1 MKTIQSIPFVWLPL
15 LTLWTII
22 FVLFRNLSFSVDNI
36 EFYIPLVIYIPVSFI
51 FSAQYGLLLKDK
63 KEFLFTKLS
72 SSSSI
77 IICFLIS
84 TISIFSY
91 LYGSLWIPFLNINIY
106 FGIQASLFFIV
117 LPLVANLIINEFLS
131 LSNKKLVTKKN
142 QWDKRNIEIVEE
154 QIQRSKENATSREIS
169 ISNRRAWKS
178 FLKKELIKN
187 DLKDENYILE
197 VKRIIDIVEFSSY
210 FRDSDSHKDLEEIKK
225 SKDLNF
231 IKKILKQI
239 K

>member
-15 LTLWTII
+15 LSLWTII
-22 FVLFRNLSFSVDNI
+22 FVLYRNLSLDNI
-36 EFYIPLVIYIPVSFI
+36 EFYIPLLIYIPVSFI

-72 SSSSI
+72 SSTSI

-84 TISIFSY
+84 TISIFY
-91 LYGSLWIPFLNINIY
+91 FIYGKLDL
-106 FGIQASLFFIV
+106 QRSLFFIV
-117 LPLVANLIINEFLS
+117 LPLVGNLIINEFIS
-131 LSNKKLVTKKN
+131 LSNKKLVTNKK
-142 QWDKRNIEIVEE
+142 QWEKRNIEIEDE
-154 QIQRSKENATSREIS
+154 QIQRSKENATSREIYFS
-169 ISNRRAWKS
+169 YKNEWKT
-178 FLKKELIKN
+178 FLKKELKN
-187 DLKDENYILE
+187 TKEKDEKYILE
-197 VKRIIDIVEFSSY
+197 IKRIMDIVEYSSY
-210 FRDSDSHKDLEEIKK
+210 FRNSDSIEDLDEIKK

>member
-15 LTLWTII
+15 LALWTII
-22 FVLFRNLSFSVDNI
+22 FVLFRNLSVDNI

-77 IICFLIS
+77 IVCFLIS
-84 TISIFSY
+84 TISIFYY
-91 LYGSLWIPFLNINIY
+91 LYGKLDFQS
-106 FGIQASLFFIV
+106 SLFFIV

-131 LSNKKLVTKKN
+131 ISNKELVTRKKR
-142 QWDKRNIEIVEE
+142 WDKRNIEIEEE
-154 QIQRSKENATSREIS
+154 QVQRSKENASNREIYF
-169 ISNRRAWKS
+169 SNKEQWKT
-178 FLKKELIKN
+178 FLNKELIN
-187 DLKDENYILE
+187 DVDDEKYIFE
-197 VKRIIDIVEFSSY
+197 VKRIMDIIEYSSY
-210 FRDSDSHKDLEEIKK
+210 FRNIDSIEELKKIKE
-225 SKDLNF
+225 SNDLNY
-231 IKKILKQI
+231 IKKIFKQI

>member
-22 FVLFRNLSFSVDNI
+22 LVLFRNLSVDNI
-36 EFYIPLVIYIPVSFI
+36 EVYIPLVIYIPVSFI

-72 SSSSI
+72 SSTSI

-84 TISIFSY
+84 TISIFY
-91 LYGSLWIPFLNINIY
+91 YMYGKLEF
-106 FGIQASLFFIV
+106 QRSLFFIV
-117 LPLVANLIINEFLS
+117 LPLVANLIINEFIS
-131 LSNKKLVTKKN
+131 LSNKKLVTNKK
-142 QWDKRNIEIVEE
+142 QWEKRNIEIEDE
-154 QIQRSKENATSREIS
+154 QIKRSKENATSREIYLS
-169 ISNRRAWKS
+169 YKKEWNT
-178 FLKKELIKN
+178 FLKKELKN
-187 DLKDENYILE
+187 TEEKDEKYILE
-197 VKRIIDIVEFSSY
+197 IKRIMDIVEYSSY
-210 FRDSDSHKDLEEIKK
+210 FRNVDCIEDLEEIKK

-231 IKKILKQI
+231 IKKIFKQI

>member
-22 FVLFRNLSFSVDNI
+22 FVLFRNLSVDNI
-36 EFYIPLVIYIPVSFI
+36 EFYIPLIIYIPVSFI

-72 SSSSI
+72 SSTSI

-84 TISIFSY
+84 TISIFYY
-91 LYGSLWIPFLNINIY
+91 LYGKLDF
-106 FGIQASLFFIV
+106 QRSLFFIV
-117 LPLVANLIINEFLS
+117 LPLVANLIINEFIS
-131 LSNKKLVTKKN
+131 LSNKKLVTNKK
-142 QWDKRNIEIVEE
+142 QWEKRNIEIEDE
-154 QIQRSKENATSREIS
+154 QIQRSKENATSREIYLS
-169 ISNRRAWKS
+169 YKKQWKT
-178 FLKKELIKN
+178 FLKKELKN
-187 DLKDENYILE
+187 TDEKDEKYILE
-197 VKRIIDIVEFSSY
+197 IKRIMDIVEYSSY
-210 FRDSDSHKDLEEIKK
+210 FRNSDSIEDLDEIKK

>member
-1 MKTIQSIPFVWLPL
+1 MKSIQSIPFVWLPL

-22 FVLFRNLSFSVDNI
+22 FVLFRNLSVDNI
-36 EFYIPLVIYIPVSFI
+36 EFYIPLVIYIPISFI
-51 FSAQYGLLLKDK
+51 FSTQYGFLLKDK

-72 SSSSI
+72 SSTSI

-84 TISIFSY
+84 TISIFY
-91 LYGSLWIPFLNINIY
+91 YI
-106 FGIQASLFFIV
+106 FGKLDFQRSLFFIV

-131 LSNKKLVTKKN
+131 ISNKELVTKKK
-142 QWDKRNIEIVEE
+142 QWHKKNLEIEEE
-154 QIQRSKENATSREIS
+154 QVQRYKENATNREIYFY
-169 ISNRRAWKS
+169 NKERWKT
-178 FLKKELIKN
+178 FLKKELVN
-187 DLKDENYILE
+187 EVKDETYIFE
-197 VKRIIDIVEFSSY
+197 VKRLLDILEYSSY
-210 FRDSDSHKDLEEIKK
+210 FRNKDSIKELEEIKK

>member
-22 FVLFRNLSFSVDNI
+22 FVLFGNLSVDNI

-91 LYGSLWIPFLNINIY
+91 IYDYLDFQRSLL
-106 FGIQASLFFIV
+106 FIV
-117 LPLVANLIINEFLS
+117 LPLVANLIINEFIS
-131 LSNKKLVTKKN
+131 LSNKKLVSNKK
-142 QWDKRNIEIVEE
+142 QWDNKNLEIEDQQV
-154 QIQRSKENATSREIS
+154 QRSKENAISREIS
-169 ISNRRAWKS
+169 ISVREKWKT
-178 FLKKELIKN
+178 FLKQSLTKYSQ
-187 DLKDENYILE
+187 DDEIILE
-197 VKRIIDIVEFSSY
+197 IKRILDIVDFSSY
-210 FRDSDSHKDLEEIKK
+210 FRNDLSFEELNEIKD
-225 SKDLNF
+225 SKDKLYVKN
-231 IKKILKQI
+231 ILKSI

>member
-22 FVLFRNLSFSVDNI
+22 FVLFRNLSVDNI
-36 EFYIPLVIYIPVSFI
+36 EVYIPLVIYIPISFI

-72 SSSSI
+72 SSTSI

-84 TISIFSY
+84 TISIFYY
-91 LYGSLWIPFLNINIY
+91 LYGKLEF
-106 FGIQASLFFIV
+106 QRSLFFIV
-117 LPLVANLIINEFLS
+117 LPLVANLIINEFIS
-131 LSNKKLVTKKN
+131 LSNKKLVKNKK
-142 QWDKRNIEIVEE
+142 QWEKRNIEIEDE
-154 QIQRSKENATSREIS
+154 QINRSKENATSREIYLS
-169 ISNRRAWKS
+169 YKKEWKT
-178 FLKKELIKN
+178 FLKKELKSTAK
-187 DLKDENYILE
+187 KDEKYILE
-197 VKRIIDIVEFSSY
+197 IKRIMDIVEYSSY
-210 FRDSDSHKDLEEIKK
+210 FRSSDSIEDLEEIKK

-231 IKKILKQI
+231 IKNIFKQI

>member
-22 FVLFRNLSFSVDNI
+22 FVLFRNLSVDNI
-36 EFYIPLVIYIPVSFI
+36 EVYIPLVIYIPVSFI

-72 SSSSI
+72 SSTSI

-84 TISIFSY
+84 TISIFY
-91 LYGSLWIPFLNINIY
+91 FIYGKLDL
-106 FGIQASLFFIV
+106 QRSLFFIV
-117 LPLVANLIINEFLS
+117 LPLVGNLIINEFIS
-131 LSNKKLVTKKN
+131 LSNKKLVTNKK
-142 QWDKRNIEIVEE
+142 QWEKRNIEIEDE
-154 QIQRSKENATSREIS
+154 QIKRSRENATSREIYLS
-169 ISNRRAWKS
+169 YKKQWKT
-178 FLKKELIKN
+178 FLKKELKN
-187 DLKDENYILE
+187 TDEKDEKYILE
-197 VKRIIDIVEFSSY
+197 IKRIMDIVEYSSY
-210 FRDSDSHKDLEEIKK
+210 FRNSDSIEDLEEIKK

-231 IKKILKQI
+231 IKKIFKQI

>member
-22 FVLFRNLSFSVDNI
+22 FVLFRNLSVDNI

-91 LYGSLWIPFLNINIY
+91 IYDYLDFQRSLL
-106 FGIQASLFFIV
+106 FIV
-117 LPLVANLIINEFLS
+117 LPLVANLIINEFIS
-131 LSNKKLVTKKN
+131 LSNKKLVSNKK
-142 QWDKRNIEIVEE
+142 QWDNKNLELEDQQV
-154 QIQRSKENATSREIS
+154 QRSKENAISREIS
-169 ISNRRAWKS
+169 ISVREKWKT
-178 FLKKELIKN
+178 FLKQSLTKYSQ
-187 DLKDENYILE
+187 DDEIIFE
-197 VKRIIDIVEFSSY
+197 IKRILDIVEFSSY
-210 FRDSDSHKDLEEIKK
+210 FRNDLSFEELNEIKD
-225 SKDLNF
+225 SKDKLYVKN
-231 IKKILKQI
+231 ILKSI

>member
-22 FVLFRNLSFSVDNI
+22 FVLFRNLSVDNI

-77 IICFLIS
+77 IVCFLIS
-84 TISIFSY
+84 TISIFYY
-91 LYGSLWIPFLNINIY
+91 LYGKLDFQS
-106 FGIQASLFFIV
+106 SLFFIV

-131 LSNKKLVTKKN
+131 ISNKELVKRKKR
-142 QWDKRNIEIVEE
+142 WDKRNIEIEEE
-154 QIQRSKENATSREIS
+154 QVQRSKENASNREIYF
-169 ISNRRAWKS
+169 SNKEQWKT
-178 FLKKELIKN
+178 FLNKELIN
-187 DLKDENYILE
+187 DVDDEKYIFE
-197 VKRIIDIVEFSSY
+197 VKRIMDIIEYSSY
-210 FRDSDSHKDLEEIKK
+210 FRNIDSIEELKKIKE
-225 SKDLNF
+225 SNDLNY
-231 IKKILKQI
+231 IKKIFKQI